1 MKTIK
6 ATMIE
11 EENCIWRKVIFEQ
24 LRNLSA
30 PNSVQDEWTNQTFD
44 VEKSALLQRAISLTL
59 TKIVKTSIDAKNIFS
74 RSAQHV
80 KMHLELPTL
89 RRRSRKVA
97 TSMLSSNK
105 A

>member
-24 LRNLSA
+24 LRNLCA

-59 TKIVKTSIDAKNIFS
+59 TKIVKSSIDAKNVFS
-74 RSAQHV
+74 TAAQNV